1 MLSKQTISLII
12 KISIVFVSIFFLYKQ
27 ISIKSSADEFDIK
40 TIYINLSNN
49 FYLSFIVFFMMF
61 VNWFLE
67 ALKWRFLISKIEKVS
82 ILRSLRAVFSGITVS
97 AFTPNRIGE
106 YGGRIF
112 CLEKAD
118 RVKGALITV
127 IGSMAQLITT
137 IIFGLIGLL
146 YLPSLLPN
154 LNILF
159 TNFVFAYPILVF
171 SVILLCVLLVVLYL
185 NISFFSVIF
194 SKFRFLKKFKKYNK
208 VFTYYNSSELLEVLI
223 YSFARYLVFSSQF
236 YILLKIFNVNIT
248 YIDSLTLNSLMLMT
262 ITVIPNYLPIF
273 EFAQRGIVA
282 ISIFSLLSNN
292 SIGVFSATFTMWA
305 TNLLLPALV
314 GTIFIFTLKFFRT

>member
-1 MLSKQTISLII
+1 
-12 KISIVFVSIFFLYKQ
+12 
-27 ISIKSSADEFDIK
+27 
-40 TIYINLSNN
+40 
-49 FYLSFIVFFMMF
+49 MMF

-118 RVKGALITV
+118 RIKGALITV

-185 NISFFSVIF
+185 NISFFNVIF
-194 SKFRFLKKFKKYNK
+194 SKFRFLNKFKKYNK

-273 EFAQRGIVA
+273 EFAHAV
-282 ISIFSLLSNN
+282 SWLL
-292 SIGVFSATFTMWA
+292 VF
-305 TNLLLPALV
+305 LV
-314 GTIFIFTLKFFRT
+314 